1 MVLLFIPEIT
11 LPLPGV
17 KPAVIVLIDASRS
30 MNEKNKI
37 QMLKDLSSN
46 LEHLKSGFSFRVYEF
61 GDSLTTSA
69 SFSNISLD
77 KKKTDIGKS
86 LDRLQIGNAEAVL
99 LVSDGRHNGYIDPA
113 LIKLKVPLWTFAV
126 GQDNLPDLAVK
137 EITFDNDT
145 TSHTKINLRIRLR
158 SNLKEPIYRKLEIY
172 SQDRILQKVEVNLT
186 PQKLTEINVP
196 VFVNDTIT
204 TLKIRLD
211 SIPNEDRTDN
221 NVQSFRV
228 VSGRDKIRLL
238 FVSNLITDDT
248 RELLRT
254 LREMPRFSLSTRLE
268 LTSGKFSGDAIQN
281 PQVILVGPLGP
292 NLSTPTK
299 NLLNNNL
306 NKGTPVLFVNSAQ
319 NLPAE
324 LQHFLPLKEVKEVP
338 PGTTRNISTTL
349 SDILLREWEPLP
361 VNAGDRNYVATSGTD
376 IVYSKNKT
384 GFISVAKAPVHSMAM
399 EFPDLGSQIKANRK
413 GVESFLEASLLYT
426 MDSGTFP
433 FSISIEDFTEGHV
446 KVTLYSEVP
455 VQTNDLVAW
464 LSPDSYPLSISP
476 ITSKSFNVEGM
487 SSTGTY
493 AINIAWHDKR
503 YLFKEKIDVI
513 EPVQESPSRGANY
526 GLLKQLAQNNKGEFI
541 SDVKD
546 IQYFT
551 SSLPEGKATTRF
563 KPIEN
568 PYFVVLIGSLLLL
581 EIWQRRKNGLP

>member
-17 KPAVIVLIDASRS
+17 KPSVIVLIDASRS
-30 MNEKNKI
+30 MDEKNKV
-37 QMLKDLSSN
+37 QMLKDLLSN
-46 LEHLKSGFSFRVYEF
+46 LEHLKSGFSFRIYEF
-61 GDSLTTSA
+61 GDSLATSA
-69 SFSNISLD
+69 SFSNIRLD
-77 KKKTDIGKS
+77 NKKTDIGKT
-86 LDRLQIGNAEAVL
+86 LDGLQVENAEAVL
-99 LVSDGRHNGYIDPA
+99 LISDGRHNGHIDPA
-113 LIKLKVPLWTFAV
+113 LIRLKVPLWTFAV
-126 GQDNLPDLAVK
+126 GQDNLPDLAVE
-137 EITFDNDT
+137 EISFDNDT
-145 TSHTKINLRIRLR
+145 ASHTKINLRIRLR
-158 SNLKEPIYRKLEIY
+158 SNLKEPIYRNLEIY
-172 SQDRILQKVEVNLT
+172 SQEKILQKVEVNLT

-221 NVQSFRV
+221 NVQYFRV

-268 LTSGKFSGDAIQN
+268 LTSGKFSGDAVLN

-324 LQHFLPLKEVKEVP
+324 LQHFLPLKEVS
-338 PGTTRNISTTL
+338 PGTTRNVSTTL

-384 GFISVAKAPVHSMAM
+384 GFISAAKTPVHSMAM
-399 EFPDLGSQIKANRK
+399 EFPDLGSQIKLNRK
-413 GVESFLEASLLYT
+413 GFESFLESSLLYT

-433 FSISIEDFTEGHV
+433 FSIRIEDFKDGHV
-446 KVTLYSEVP
+446 KATLYSEVP

-464 LSPDSYPLSISP
+464 LSPDSFPLSISP
-476 ITSKSFNVEGM
+476 VTSKSFNVEGM

-493 AINIAWHDKR
+493 AVNIAWHGKR
-503 YLFKEKIDVI
+503 YLFKEKIDVF

-526 GLLKQLAQNNKGEFI
+526 ELLKQLAQNNKGEFI

-546 IQYFT
+546 IQGFV
-551 SSLPEGKATTRF
+551 SSLPKGKAATRF